1 MNRVV
6 LYTRVSTKNQAD
18 NGLSL
23 EAQIELLRGH
33 AKYNGYEVVAEL
45 CDEGI
50 SGRKYENRPALNKV
64 MDICERN
71 GTDHILVYSLSR
83 WARSTS
89 DTLYLMNKLRQYGVS
104 FHSYTEKISTDTAF
118 GHFFMTLLASLSEL
132 ESNLISERVCAVK
145 NYAKTN
151 GKRYV
156 KQLYGFDCSQKGDM
170 KVIPYQMKIV
180 KEIYE
185 ARNGGVTINQIAKIL
200 NDDGVPTINGGKWYG
215 STIFGILNNKIYA
228 KYLDNVE
235 F

>member
-89 DTLYLMNKLRQYGVS
+89 DTLYLMNKLRQYEVS

-145 NYAKTN
+145 NYAKNN

-156 KQLYGFDCSQKGDM
+156 KQLYGFDCSNKGDM
-170 KVIPYQMKIV
+170 KLIPYQMKIV

-185 ARNGGVTINQIAKIL
+185 ARNVGITINQIAKIL
-200 NDDGVPTINGGKWYG
+200 NDDGIPTLNGGKWQG
-215 STIFGILNNKIYA
+215 STIFGILNNKIYV

-235 F
+235 I

>member
-1 MNRVV
+1 M
-6 LYTRVSTKNQAD
+6 
-18 NGLSL
+18 SL
-23 EAQIELLRGH
+23 DAQIELLRGH

-64 MDICERN
+64 MAMCEN
-71 GTDHILVYSLSR
+71 DETDHVLVYSLSR

-89 DTLYLMNKLRQYGVS
+89 DTLYLMNKLRQCEVS

-145 NYAKTN
+145 NYAKNN

-156 KQLYGFDCSQKGDM
+156 KQMYGFDCSQKGDM

-180 KEIYE
+180 KEVYQ
-185 ARNGGVTINQIAKIL
+185 ARKEGMSINLIAKLL

-215 STIFGILNNKIYA
+215 STIHSILKNKIYT
-228 KYLDNVE
+228 KYLDDVD